1 MFLLILPSPLFLHHV
16 QVLDVKEY
24 FFPFGFWL
32 VRFLFCCSAG
42 GFFSNNASIDFCFI
56 CSLFPPHSSKQAAA
70 SSRQS
75 KKWSL
80 EWVDFC
86 WEWLKLEIEM
96 SKIAEVHRQQSTS
109 RLDMPWPPHDA
120 LPINSLQTRAT
131 WDLYLRLLSLTL
143 LLCIK

>member
-80 EWVDFC
+80 EWVSWF
-86 WEWLKLEIEM
+86 LLRMIEIGNWNEQN
-96 SKIAEVHRQQSTS
+96 RWSTS
-109 RLDMPWPPHDA
+109 TAVDVSSGHA
-120 LPINSLQTRAT
+120 VAAT
-131 WDLYLRLLSLTL
+131 WCTSHKFITNTCNLGLVSSFTVLDFTALH
-143 LLCIK
+143 